1 MGVVF
6 SYILVRAAHSA
17 GAAGEME
24 MDDETQFL
32 SRNCVMTADVGCI
45 SELTVAWE
53 PDSWVSG
60 P

>member
-24 MDDETQFL
+24 MDDEHSF
-32 SRNCVMTADVGCI
+32 
-45 SELTVAWE
+45 
-53 PDSWVSG
+53 
-60 P
+60 